1 MSFSMFDFGYSMFE
15 RKKEN
20 EHRTTNIEHRITK
33 IEHRKMNIYGL
44 IGYPL
49 GHSFSK
55 GYFTEK
61 FQKMNLSDTYVYEK
75 FELENINDFP
85 ALLKSQS
92 PDLKGLNVTI
102 PHKQNIIPFLDSI
115 DEAALKIGAV
125 NTIKIMED
133 GTTKGFNT
141 DYWGFRWTLELW
153 DSFQE
158 IKPEKALILGKGGA
172 AKAIIQALQDLGVK
186 TQYVSRKKEEDTIT
200 YEELTEEVMQEHLL
214 IVNTTPLGMF
224 PNVETYPEIP
234 YQFLTEDHLLYDIV
248 YNPLETTFCKKGIEN
263 NVLSVHFG
271 LEMLRGQAEKAWEIW
286 QS

>member
-1 MSFSMFDFGYSMFE
+1 M
-15 RKKEN
+15 
-20 EHRTTNIEHRITK
+20 H
-33 IEHRKMNIYGL
+33 IYGL

-61 FQKMNLSDTYVYEK
+61 FQQMNLLETHVYEK

-85 ALLKSQS
+85 DLLKLQS

-102 PHKQNIIPFLDSI
+102 PHKQNIISFLDSV

-141 DYWGFRWTLELW
+141 DYWGFRWTLEKW
-153 DSFQE
+153 EYFQE
-158 IKPEKALILGKGGA
+158 IKPKKALILGKGGA
-172 AKAIIQALQDLGVK
+172 AKAIIQALQDLGLE
-186 TQYVSRKKEEDTIT
+186 TQYVSRKKENDTVT
-200 YEELTEEVMQEHLL
+200 YEELKEKVMNEHLL

-224 PNVETYPEIP
+224 PNTETYPEIP
-234 YQFLTEDHLLYDIV
+234 YNLLTDRHLLYDIV
-248 YNPLETTFCKKGIEN
+248 YNPLETIFLKKGLEHG
-263 NVLSVHFG
+263 VKGVHFG
-271 LEMLRGQAEKAWEIW
+271 LEMLHGQAEKAWEIW
-286 QS
+286 KE